1 MDTRDSTDTRPH
13 VVILGGGF
21 GGLSAARRLADAPV
35 RVTVVDRQNH
45 HLFQP
50 LLYQVATAAL
60 SPGDIASPIRW
71 VLRRQTNARV
81 LLAAADAVDPKRR
94 LVRVTAE
101 ERQSDLEYDYL
112 IVATG
117 ATHAYF
123 GHDDWRESAAGLKTL
138 ADALRIRQR
147 VLIAFERAE
156 RTTGPVVQR
165 KLLTFEKVVRMDDF
179 EFAKD
184 KVLMS
189 SERVIDA
196 DRADY
201 WSGWSRHFAGQGRR
215 ALGDKLSEFG
225 LTAAG

>member
-71 VLRRQTNARV
+71 VLRRQTSARV

-123 GHDDWRESAAGLKTL
+123 GHDEPGTTLGPYCVTAKIGEGGMGEVYRVRDTKLDRDGDTLVYPSGVPAFQHRIGFRLIVLEGGLHDGPQARRVDMCVPRPDRGLVHPGARRGAAG
-138 ADALRIRQR
+138 AR
-147 VLIAFERAE
+147 
-156 RTTGPVVQR
+156 P
-165 KLLTFEKVVRMDDF
+165 
-179 EFAKD
+179 
-184 KVLMS
+184 
-189 SERVIDA
+189 
-196 DRADY
+196 
-201 WSGWSRHFAGQGRR
+201 SGV
-215 ALGDKLSEFG
+215 
-225 LTAAG
+225 